1 MKTRTRYAVLLAC
14 ATAIGACSVE
24 DGSSPVAPDR
34 GLAPADAGV
43 VASVS
48 GSGHWEFDFGFPV
61 PRGLGLRKLTLHAVE
76 LADGTV
82 NGEWNIVV
90 GGTILH
96 GSLDCV
102 EFLPDGK
109 SARVSGLVEEVK
121 FSTIFQPGT
130 AFGMEIVDNGEGADA
145 PRDQD
150 SDLLSFLNAPPEVG
164 RDFCE
169 NGTVPPGFGLD
180 DTLIGNF
187 QVRVF

>member
-1 MKTRTRYAVLLAC
+1 MRTATRYAILVAC
-14 ATAIGACSVE
+14 AAAVAACSDE
-24 DGSSPVAPDR
+24 NGALATAPER
-34 GLAPADAGV
+34 GLSPADAGV
-43 VASVS
+43 VGSVS
-48 GSGHWEFDFGFPV
+48 GSGHWEVDFGIPV
-61 PRGLGLRKLTLHAVE
+61 PTGIGLRKLTLHAVE
-76 LADGTV
+76 QADGTV
-82 NGEWNIVV
+82 HGEWQIVV
-90 GGTILH
+90 GATILH

-109 SARVSGLVEEVK
+109 SARVSGLVEDVK
-121 FSTIFQPGT
+121 FSLVFEPNT
-130 AFGMEIVDNGEGADA
+130 AFGMLIVDNGEGAGA

-169 NGTVPPGFGLD
+169 NGTIPPAFEVD